1 MSTRGGKGQGGQ
13 GPAGPE
19 AAGSEAQANGSPGNG
34 SRGNGSRGDR
44 SGGDGSGSYGPRAT
58 PVTPSLLRAWPLPS
72 AGEDKYSRGAVMVIG
87 GARATPGAV
96 LLAGTAALRAGAG
109 RLTMAVAESVA
120 LQLAVTLPEAG
131 VTGLP
136 ETSSGS
142 VLGSGLGPILSELGS
157 ADAVLIGPGL
167 DDIDLTEELL
177 RTLLDQDD
185 DGVAGRG
192 LVTGDATIIL
202 DAYALGCLPRLED
215 SLDPWRRRLI
225 LTPNPHEA
233 EILLG
238 RDVDELEPAVAA
250 IAARYQAVVS
260 CQGFVARPVGT
271 QGEADAPEGPG
282 LWEITTGYGG
292 LGTSGSG
299 DVLAGAIAGLRA
311 RGTSDAQ
318 AACWGS
324 HLHAAAADRLAS
336 RLGPLGFL
344 ARELADEL
352 PALMVELAT

>member
-1 MSTRGGKGQGGQ
+1 MSTHGGKGAGGP
-13 GPAGPE
+13 G
-19 AAGSEAQANGSPGNG
+19 AQANGSQA
-34 SRGNGSRGDR
+34 
-44 SGGDGSGSYGPRAT
+44 DGSRAT

-72 AGEDKYSRGAVMVIG
+72 AGEDKYSRGAVMIIG

-120 LQLAVTLPEAG
+120 TQLAVTLPEAG

-136 ETSSGS
+136 ESPKGS
-142 VLGSGLGPILSELGS
+142 VLGSGLEPILADLRN
-157 ADAVLIGPGL
+157 ADAVLVGPGL
-167 DDIDLTEELL
+167 DDIGHTEELL
-177 RTLLDQDD
+177 RALLEWDSG
-185 DGVAGRG
+185 GVAGRG
-192 LVTGDATIIL
+192 AETGDATIIL

-215 SLDPWRRRLI
+215 RLDPWRGRLI
-225 LTPNPHEA
+225 LTPNPTEA
-233 EILLG
+233 GILLG
-238 RDVDELEPAVAA
+238 RDVDKLEADVLD

-260 CQGFVARPVGT
+260 CQGFVARPPNGGASNGSAPGGGASG
-271 QGEADAPEGPG
+271 GEAPEDPD
-282 LWEITTGYGG
+282 LWEITTGFGG

-344 ARELADEL
+344 AHELADEL
-352 PALMVELAT
+352 PGLMVELAT

>member
-1 MSTRGGKGQGGQ
+1 MSTRGGN
-13 GPAGPE
+13 GPDAPT
-19 AAGSEAQANGSPGNG
+19 
-34 SRGNGSRGDR
+34 SRA
-44 SGGDGSGSYGPRAT
+44 DGSHAT

-72 AGEDKYSRGAVMVIG
+72 AGEDKYSRGAVLVIG
-87 GARATPGAV
+87 GARATPGAA

-120 LQLAVTLPEAG
+120 IQLAVSLPEAG
-131 VTGLP
+131 VAGLP
-136 ETSSGS
+136 ESADGS
-142 VLGSGLGPILSELGS
+142 VLGSGLEPLLSDLRS
-157 ADAVLIGPGL
+157 ADAVLVGPGL
-167 DDIDLTEELL
+167 DNIGHTEKLL
-177 RTLLDQDD
+177 RSLLDMDS

-192 LVTGDATIIL
+192 AETGDATIVL

-215 SLDPWRRRLI
+215 RLDPWRGSLI
-225 LTPNPHEA
+225 LTPNPTEA
-233 EILLG
+233 AILLG
-238 RDVDELEPAVAA
+238 RDVDKLEKDVVD

-260 CQGFVARPVGT
+260 CQGFVARPPGGGT
-271 QGEADAPEGPG
+271 GSGDDAPDGSDGPE
-282 LWEITTGYGG
+282 LWEITTGFGG

-311 RGTSDAQ
+311 RGTSDVQ